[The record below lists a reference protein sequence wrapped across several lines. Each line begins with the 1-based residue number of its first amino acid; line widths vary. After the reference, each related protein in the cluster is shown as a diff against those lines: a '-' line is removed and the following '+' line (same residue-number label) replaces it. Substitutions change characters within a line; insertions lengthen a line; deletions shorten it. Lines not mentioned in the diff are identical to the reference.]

1 MNLKAD
7 FKLLA
12 YIMLF
17 IDAILLIPTGMALYY
32 SETESLYAFIL
43 TEVLI
48 LIFSLLIILFTRKV
62 KILDISTKDSYIF
75 VTLTWVIA
83 TAFGCLPLY
92 FTGTT
97 TSYAESFFEIMSGFT
112 TTGATAIPVVEDHP
126 LSILFWRNLTNWLG
140 GMGIVVLFV
149 AVLPVFGVKGT
160 ALVLF
165 WAGLLFFLLIEG
177 LSVSRFWAKGEP
189 GLDYLVVL
197 GAQMRENGPSK
208 ALRLRL
214 DTAYDYLLENPDT
227 IVIVSGGR
235 GSNEPVSE
243 AQGMYDY
250 LVGRGIAPERIRMED
265 RSRNTVEN
273 LRFSKAFM
281 EEGASVGIVTNN
293 FHVYR
298 AERLAAGQGY
308 GQVRGIAAPCDIA
321 FQANNMLREFFGI
334 MKDWLSG
341 NMKLW

>member
-1 MNLKAD
+1 MTAVIFLILGILCCLYCIGIFLSGVFGSWFFLIWGVMGIGCFGISGVFA
-7 FKLLA
+7 FGIWERLTGVIRGA
-12 YIMLF
+12 A
-17 IDAILLIPTGMALYY
+17 AILVG
-32 SETESLYAFIL
+32 
-43 TEVLI
+43 
-48 LIFSLLIILFTRKV
+48 
-62 KILDISTKDSYIF
+62 
-75 VTLTWVIA
+75 
-83 TAFGCLPLY
+83 
-92 FTGTT
+92 
-97 TSYAESFFEIMSGFT
+97 
-112 TTGATAIPVVEDHP
+112 
-126 LSILFWRNLTNWLG
+126 
-140 GMGIVVLFV
+140 
-149 AVLPVFGVKGT
+149 
-160 ALVLF
+160 
-165 WAGLLFFLLIEG
+165 AGLLFSLLIEG
-177 LSVSRFWAKGEP
+177 LIVSRFYAKGQP
-189 GLDYLVVL
+189 GLDCLVVL